1 MENAVKQ
8 IIVIRTKYPDNNGGF
23 RKLRTGKLISQACH
37 ASMAFLTNR
46 IRNAEFGS
54 VNADNINFSAEEKL
68 WIDGIFTKVCV
79 YVETEEELLQVF
91 ENAKSLGLTAHLIT
105 DNGLTEFNRVPTN
118 TVVAIGPHFSE
129 KFESV
134 TGHLPLY

>member
-68 WIDGIFTKVCV
+68 WINGIFTKV
-79 YVETEEELLQVF
+79 
-91 ENAKSLGLTAHLIT
+91 
-105 DNGLTEFNRVPTN
+105 
-118 TVVAIGPHFSE
+118 
-129 KFESV
+129 
-134 TGHLPLY
+134 